1 MASSKDRQRK
11 LARAKL
17 DRQLVRR
24 AANARRKRQIRAGV
38 GSGLAVLL
46 VVLGTVW
53 LMGGFSGDDKADDE
67 AAAPRDDCHWSD
79 LGSANPNLKDVG
91 MPPTEDIPQS
101 GTVPMTVVTAD
112 GDITVNLDIAASP
125 CAVASMRHLASQR
138 FFNDTTCHEL
148 HPTFLRCGD
157 PSGTGLGGPN
167 YSFYGENVPEIPDP
181 TGGDPDPDAS
191 PDASPGADPS
201 ASPGASASPS
211 PSADTAVTY
220 ERGTVALIAATPG
233 NFGSQFV
240 IFHKDYRT
248 TEPTYSVIGKVIG
261 GLPVLDKIVAAGT
274 VDNGSGEKVKPAK
287 DVVLGA
293 VNVAEVFDQSPAPT
307 PGDAS
312 PAPTP
317 SDTPPPSAQP

>member
-17 DRQLVRR
+17 DRQMARR
-24 AANARRKRQIRAGV
+24 AATTRRKRQIKAGI

-53 LMGGFSGDDKADDE
+53 LLGGFQGDKDTDDE
-67 AAAPRDDCHWSD
+67 AAVAKDECVWSD

-91 MPPTEDIPQS
+91 RPPTDDIAQS
-101 GTVPMTVVTAD
+101 GTVPMTVVTPD
-112 GDITVNLDIAASP
+112 GDITANLDIAASP
-125 CAVASMRHLASQR
+125 CGVANMSFLASKK
-138 FFNDTTCHEL
+138 FYNGTTCHEL

-167 YSFYGENVPEIPDP
+167 YSFYGENVPEIPQP
-181 TGGDPDPDAS
+181 APAGDPSPSPGATASPGTSPSPGSGAS
-191 PDASPGADPS
+191 PD
-201 ASPGASASPS
+201 ASPS

-220 ERGTVALIAATPG
+220 KRGTVALIAGTPG

-248 TEPTYSVIGKVIG
+248 TEPTYSIIGNVIG

-274 VDNGSGEKVKPAK
+274 VDNGSGQNIKPAK
-287 DVVLGA
+287 EVTVRA
-293 VNVAEVFDQSPAPT
+293 VNVAEVFDESPPPTPTGDAGASPSPTAPAP
-307 PGDAS
+307 S
-312 PAPTP
+312 
-317 SDTPPPSAQP
+317 